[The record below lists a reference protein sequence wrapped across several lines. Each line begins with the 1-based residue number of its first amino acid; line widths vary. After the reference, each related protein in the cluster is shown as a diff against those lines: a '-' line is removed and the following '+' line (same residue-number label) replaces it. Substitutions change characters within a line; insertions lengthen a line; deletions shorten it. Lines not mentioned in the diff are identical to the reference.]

1 MSNLKRCYSKHVLV
15 FIPSYKYL
23 KHCLEIGDETQDKIN
38 SLIRVKKAPTITIQ
52 HTPIIPSP
60 GIPPPPYPSKVTIVL
75 VICLIMGKN
84 PLTWILARMKK
95 ARSEWLRCCALD
107 TVTWVRTAGPP
118 LEFVGLSRS
127 SKVTLPFMG
136 WEHSTSSVKGA
147 AIMGLMKAPSP

>member
-1 MSNLKRCYSKHVLV
+1 MSNLKRCYSKHVFV
-15 FIPSYKYL
+15 FIPSYKYI

-38 SLIRVKKAPTITIQ
+38 SLIRGKKGPTITIQ

-60 GIPPPPYPSKVTIVL
+60 GTPLPPYCPYL
-75 VICLIMGKN
+75 VICLIMGKKT

-127 SKVTLPFMG
+127 SKVTLPFTG
-136 WEHSTSSVKGA
+136 WEHSTSNVKGA